1 MLKFQ
6 KQFKLNKITLF
17 LMIILLAALPVQ
29 AQAEKEIE
37 FWTINL
43 KNNYQDY
50 FLNKISQYEAN
61 NPEIKII
68 WEDISFSSINQ
79 RLRYRIAE
87 GNIPEVVNLSPQLMA
102 SLLEAELL
110 FPISSLNENYSSSY
124 YPLLWENGKYEDQH
138 YAFPWYLSSKLMVF
152 NQEILKIAGH
162 DPADIP
168 ETKTELFDLAEKIT
182 EETGVYGLMPQI
194 KIQHEFL
201 EAGID
206 LFKFENGQ
214 TKAAFNNQKAVEIIK
229 NYQKLAAEGVIPA
242 DSLSAGFNIALERYQ
257 NNELAILFTAPQF
270 LRQIEAESDYLN
282 DVTALAAVPT
292 AAEGVINAA
301 LMNLVIPAGA
311 AHKREA
317 AEFANFITSADSQA
331 EFSQLASVLPSAV
344 IEDSD
349 DFETE
354 EIILKTKADESL
366 SSSAQKILRKQLP
379 RYQDLTLVHQDA
391 DQLIKIMEEQFAR
404 AFAGKIT
411 AEDALNIMEEKWN
424 QILAEVD

>member
-1 MLKFQ
+1 MLKCQ
-6 KQFKLNKITLF
+6 KIFKLNKIILV
-17 LMIILLAALPVQ
+17 LMIIFFTAAPIQ
-29 AQAEKEIE
+29 AQTEKEIE

-43 KNNYQDY
+43 KNSYQNY
-50 FLNKISQYEAN
+50 FLNKISQYEAD

-79 RLRYRIAE
+79 QLRYRIAE
-87 GNIPEVVNLSPQLMA
+87 GNVPEVVNLSPQLMA
-102 SLLEAELL
+102 SLLKAELL
-110 FPISSLNENYSSSY
+110 FPISSLDKNYSSSY
-124 YPLLWENGKYEDQH
+124 YPLLWENGSYQEQY

-152 NQEILKIAGH
+152 NQEIFKIAGH
-162 DPADIP
+162 NPAEIP
-168 ETKTELFDLAEKIT
+168 ETKTELFNLAEKIT
-182 EETGVYGLMPQI
+182 EKTGVYGLMPQI

-206 LFKFENGQ
+206 LFKVEAGQ

-257 NNELAILFTAPQF
+257 NNDLAILFTAPQF
-270 LRQIEAESDYLN
+270 LSQIESESVYLN

-301 LMNLVIPAGA
+301 LMNLVIPKGA
-311 AHKREA
+311 DHKSEA
-317 AEFANFITSADSQA
+317 ADFAHFITSAEAQQ

-344 IEDSD
+344 IEESAE
-349 DFETE
+349 FETE
-354 EIILKTKADESL
+354 EIILRKKAEESL

-379 RYQDLTLVHQDA
+379 RYQDLTLVHPRA
-391 DQLIKIMEEQFAR
+391 DQLIKIMEEQFAK

-411 AEDALNIMEEKWN
+411 AEAALNIMEEKWN